1 MALITSEA
9 TNELF
14 TAISKAQ
21 SLMNNAKKTSDNPFF
36 KSKYADLSDVWDV
49 AQGPLTASG
58 LCVIQGA
65 ESEGD
70 SVTVSCRVCHS
81 SGQWIESSLRLVPT
95 RRDPQGIGSA
105 ITYGRRYLLASMT
118 GVVTDDDDGNA
129 ASCNKEGDAKKA
141 NGTTKSPE
149 KTPTHATGQVC
160 TEKQAEFIRKVYRSH
175 VITDDERAG
184 IDAKITAGTADG
196 SKIID
201 WLEKHVAGRKE
212 VEAQQKKF
220 QLQAEGVL

>member
-21 SLMNNAKKTSDNPFF
+21 SLMNNAKKASDNPFF

-49 AQGPLTASG
+49 AQGPLTANG

-70 SVTVSCRVCHS
+70 SVIVSCRVCHS
-81 SGQWIESSLRLVPT
+81 SGQWVESSLKLVPT
-95 RRDPQGIGSA
+95 KRDPQGIGSA

-129 ASCNKEGDAKKA
+129 ASGNKEGGAKKS
-141 NGTTKSPE
+141 NGTNPS
-149 KTPTHATGQVC
+149 THASGQAC
-160 TEKQAEFIRKVYRSH
+160 TEKQAEFIRKVYKSH
-175 VITDDERAG
+175 VVTKVERDR
-184 IDAKITAGTADG
+184 IEAKIADG
-196 SKIID
+196 SADGSAIIK
-201 WLEKHVAGRKE
+201 WLETETASRKE
-212 VEAQQKKF
+212 VERQ
-220 QLQAEGVL
+220 QAEDAAKENLKSDGVI

>member
-21 SLMNNAKKTSDNPFF
+21 SLMNNAKKASDNPFF

-49 AQGPLTASG
+49 AQGPLTANG

-70 SVTVSCRVCHS
+70 SVIVSCRVCHS
-81 SGQWIESSLRLVPT
+81 SGQWVESSLKLVPT
-95 RRDPQGIGSA
+95 KRDPQGIGSA

-129 ASCNKEGDAKKA
+129 ASGNKEGSAKKS
-141 NGTTKSPE
+141 NRTNPS
-149 KTPTHATGQVC
+149 THASGQAC
-160 TEKQAEFIRKVYRSH
+160 TEKQVELIRKVYKSH
-175 VITDDERAG
+175 VVTQVERDR
-184 IDAKITAGTADG
+184 IEAKIADG
-196 SKIID
+196 SADGSAIIK
-201 WLEKHVAGRKE
+201 WLETETASRKE
-212 VEAQQKKF
+212 VERQQAPKMQQKKS
-220 QLQAEGVL
+220 LNRMV